1 MKLRM
6 GLLLADTSDQFPVTE
21 IKLLKNKCRGPQ
33 PWLKSDSAQG
43 NPPIQHWMTQP
54 LARQ

>member
-6 GLLLADTSDQFPVTE
+6 GLLLVDTSDQFPVTE

>member
-6 GLLLADTSDQFPVTE
+6 GLCLCTPGILVLS
-21 IKLLKNKCRGPQ
+21 LRSNYLKINTGGPQ

-54 LARQ
+54 LACQ